1 MKSGELLN
9 AFLGDLL
16 SVVQFSAKNKN
27 KKSNVL
33 VFSMK

>member
-16 SVVQFSAKNKN
+16 SVFIHAWAKQNLGQN
-27 KKSNVL
+27 IE
-33 VFSMK
+33 